1 MSKYFIG
8 LAHFAIRSI
17 YFHFINFQ
25 FITVRFKILRYSCV
39 CASVRAT
46 SLSVQDFWVRMDS
59 VPISGTVLGS
69 VFEGYTV
76 PESISGPIERSRSR
90 LSVSRPSL
98 EGHQKRGTKRGEGR
112 AIGRGLCLRYA
123 LDAITATNRRFQ
135 VKDPRPA
142 TQTNGIPIQWW
153 PG

>member
-39 CASVRAT
+39 CVCVRPCASVRAT

-69 VFEGYTV
+69 VFEEGTQCPKV
-76 PESISGPIERSRSR
+76 SADRSS
-90 LSVSRPSL
+90 
-98 EGHQKRGTKRGEGR
+98 GR
-112 AIGRGLCLRYA
+112 AV
-123 LDAITATNRRFQ
+123 D
-135 VKDPRPA
+135 
-142 TQTNGIPIQWW
+142 
-153 PG
+153 

>member
-69 VFEGYTV
+69 VFEEGTQCPKV
-76 PESISGPIERSRSR
+76 SADRSS
-90 LSVSRPSL
+90 
-98 EGHQKRGTKRGEGR
+98 GR
-112 AIGRGLCLRYA
+112 AV
-123 LDAITATNRRFQ
+123 D
-135 VKDPRPA
+135 
-142 TQTNGIPIQWW
+142 
-153 PG
+153 